1 MKILALN
8 VPQPLR
14 EGPWCCS
21 PCAQGRVATRRFL
34 TLSFCQLHFL
44 SRPRLASLCFASG
57 MPMAQQLYRVW
68 MARASTICFVDRIAC
83 LVLLVDMF
91 VNKTRYAAFPCRM
104 AFCITKQTVNTFLPS
119 FVHPYNIYYIFSYIS
134 YFVSLLK

>member
-34 TLSFCQLHFL
+34 TLSFCRRGAVILSAAFL
-44 SRPRLASLCFASG
+44 IA
-57 MPMAQQLYRVW
+57 AQ
-68 MARASTICFVDRIAC
+68 TRIALFC
-83 LVLLVDMF
+83 FWNANGTAALSCVDGEG
-91 VNKTRYAAFPCRM
+91 VNHLFCRPHRMPC
-104 AFCITKQTVNTFLPS
+104 AS
-119 FVHPYNIYYIFSYIS
+119 S
-134 YFVSLLK
+134 